1 MESETSPN
9 MLQAQLKLARRS
21 IVHYSNRLKKK
32 RKRKSTGCG
41 PSPAALLLKAAL
53 DQPTLD
59 HVIIPVSN
67 QSDESSEEEQSTLM
81 PELKSALKEIQTCQK
96 LIDEQLVRIFAN
108 KDGSPME
115 RLALLQISIS
125 ALQDSAKK
133 FVNLAEQQVEKA
145 ENPQKSTDSSSVVSQ
160 FSDDNLEE
168 FYDALDTNL
177 SLNMPDIYRTHEQDK
192 TGLEE
197 KMVRR
202 TQVPFRPSN
211 TINYLAFLRN
221 CLSQSK
227 GDLSKIGMPFLFFAL
242 TSYSTCDRTNKP
254 FNPLLSETYECD
266 RRSDRG
272 FISIAEQVSH
282 HPPVSALHARSKKW
296 TLQQAYTPTT
306 KIKGRSL
313 YLNPVGGTY
322 ICFNDS
328 PDVFVYGKVC
338 TVNTMTNLVSGKL
351 HTENIGELT
360 VTNNSTR
367 SKCIMKFHEQGYFS
381 RETPRKVSGT
391 VMDSNETAHFEIE
404 AIWNRHAILHCVE
417 TQTSKMCWRVD
428 SLPKDADKMHNFSSF
443 AIQLNEPESGLPP
456 TDSRLRIDQRLME
469 DGKWAEANTT
479 KQKLEQAQR
488 KRRSER
494 ETKGI
499 EYKPIWFQ
507 TKDPAER
514 IDEHDIFVFN
524 ERYLSCKQNNNWS
537 ECPRIFDI
545 S

>member
-1 MESETSPN
+1 
-9 MLQAQLKLARRS
+9 
-21 IVHYSNRLKKK
+21 
-32 RKRKSTGCG
+32 
-41 PSPAALLLKAAL
+41 
-53 DQPTLD
+53 
-59 HVIIPVSN
+59 
-67 QSDESSEEEQSTLM
+67 
-81 PELKSALKEIQTCQK
+81 
-96 LIDEQLVRIFAN
+96 
-108 KDGSPME
+108 
-115 RLALLQISIS
+115 
-125 ALQDSAKK
+125 
-133 FVNLAEQQVEKA
+133 
-145 ENPQKSTDSSSVVSQ
+145 
-160 FSDDNLEE
+160 
-168 FYDALDTNL
+168 
-177 SLNMPDIYRTHEQDK
+177 
-192 TGLEE
+192 
-197 KMVRR
+197 MVRR

-227 GDLSKIGMPFLFFAL
+227 GDLSKIGMPVDFNEPLSALQRLTEDLNYTYLLDEAANETNPHRRLALVSIFAL

-428 SLPKDADKMHNFSSF
+428 SLP
-443 AIQLNEPESGLPP
+443 
-456 TDSRLRIDQRLME
+456 
-469 DGKWAEANTT
+469 
-479 KQKLEQAQR
+479 
-488 KRRSER
+488 
-494 ETKGI
+494 
-499 EYKPIWFQ
+499 
-507 TKDPAER
+507 
-514 IDEHDIFVFN
+514 
-524 ERYLSCKQNNNWS
+524 
-537 ECPRIFDI
+537 
-545 S
+545 